1 MTESIK
7 YQIASSVSTTYKQC
21 SIEWGCTTEE
31 INNNDVIDFIKEDLI
46 DKIKYIS
53 KINNVNLNNIVESIE
68 KDVSIYDM
76 FTTID
81 KAVDGIKNHID
92 LPFSLPTRIA

>member
-21 SIEWGCTTEE
+21 SIEWGCTAEE
-31 INNNDVIDFIKEDLI
+31 INNNEVIDFIKEDLI

-53 KINNVNLNNIVESIE
+53 RINNVNLNNIVMSIE
-68 KDVSIYDM
+68 KDESIYDM
-76 FTTID
+76 FATID
-81 KAVDGIKNHID
+81 EAVNGIKNQID
-92 LPFSLPTRIA
+92 LPFSLPTQNA